1 MERFGVALRKLREEK
16 GLTQKEMA
24 VLFGVNRA
32 TISHYEGNL
41 SYPTA
46 DILVNMANFFHISV
60 DRLLGRTDGAA
71 ELLEGLTDEQ
81 IQSVKEIIRQYRL
94 LNGVSLD
101 SKKRN

>member
-1 MERFGVALRKLREEK
+1 MERFGVSLRKLREER

-24 VLFGVNRA
+24 ALFGVNRA

-46 DILVNMANFFHISV
+46 DILVNMANYFHITV
-60 DRLLGRTDGAA
+60 DRLLGRTEGAP

-94 LNGVSLD
+94 LNGVSLED
-101 SKKRN
+101 DAPC